1 MKWTSSP
8 RSPLKRL
15 HVKVKPLKLEGLSR
29 RIDEDEEEDDKKMV
43 MVEIVWKGPAK
54 SAGLMVPLFKSSS
67 KHKRNRSSERIL
79 RNNGESIE
87 WDDEFESL
95 CEFSVM
101 SKDRGCGSWDV
112 SLNVL
117 LHGKN
122 GEKMRKTAVAGKV
135 PMNLSE
141 FVSELE
147 CSEIERKFP
156 ITLNVDGAV
165 IEATLLISVSFAEV
179 RSPPDTAGFV
189 QSSAESNKEDGFFK
203 MVKGLTRQKNKK
215 EKVHQLS
222 LCDSD
227 ESLVFD
233 SDGLHG
239 NMSTTTS
246 ETSNSG
252 ELSLGP
258 ELESSKSLG
267 IQLEST
273 TNQKQM
279 IRLFSWKKRRLSFRS
294 FSRKKIEP
302 LINSESK
309 INESDVSVVDSKDG
323 NCWEVK
329 ELVSRDGQA
338 RLKANVFFASF
349 DQRSEKAAGESACT
363 AMVAVVAH
371 WLHSNQDIMP
381 TRLEFDSLITE
392 GSSEWR
398 KLCDNVAYTNS
409 FPDKH
414 FDLETVLKAAVRPIA
429 VLQDRSF
436 TGVFSPEKFDCLK
449 GHMSF
454 DEIWNEINSNRND
467 HGFEP
472 RVYIISWNDHFFVL
486 KVESNAYYII
496 DSLGERLFEG
506 CNQAYI
512 LKFDDSSVMY
522 GKAAAAQVKQESS
535 NSEETG
541 EKAAQQTKEEEA
553 NEEVICHGKECCREY
568 IKRFLAA
575 IPVRELE
582 EEEKKGEA
590 SNFSPLLHQRLQ
602 IEFHYSSSSSS
613 SCSSSATS

>member
-1 MKWTSSP
+1 MKWSSP
-8 RSPLKRL
+8 RSAMKRL
-15 HVKVKPLKLEGLSR
+15 HVKLKPLKLEGLSR
-29 RIDEDEEEDDKKMV
+29 RIDDDEEDDKRMV
-43 MVEIVWKGPAK
+43 MVEMVWKGPK
-54 SAGLMVPLFKSSS
+54 SAGSMVPFIKSSS
-67 KHKRNRSSERIL
+67 KHKRNRSSERIV
-79 RNNGESIE
+79 RNNGEPIE

-95 CEFSVM
+95 CDFSVM
-101 SKDRGCGSWDV
+101 SKDRGFCSWDV

-117 LHGKN
+117 HGKN
-122 GEKMRKTAVAGKV
+122 GEKMSKLAVAGKV

-147 CSEIERKFP
+147 CSEIERKLP

-179 RSPPDTAGFV
+179 RGSSDTAGVV

-203 MVKGLTRQKNKK
+203 KVKGLTRQKNKK

-246 ETSNSG
+246 ESSCCSG

-267 IQLEST
+267 TQLEPT

-302 LINSESK
+302 LVNSESN

-329 ELVSRDGQA
+329 ELVSRDGQS
-338 RLKANVFFASF
+338 RLKSNVFFASF

-392 GSSEWR
+392 GSLEWR
-398 KLCDNVAYTNS
+398 KLCDNVAYTKS

-414 FDLETVLKAAVRPIA
+414 FDLETVLKAAVRPIT
-429 VLQDRSF
+429 VLQDKTF
-436 TGVFSPEKFDCLK
+436 TGFFSPEKFDCLK
-449 GHMSF
+449 GAMSF
-454 DEIWNEINSNRND
+454 DEIWNEIDSNRND

-512 LKFDDSSVMY
+512 LKFDDSSVMH
-522 GKAAAAQVKQESS
+522 GKAATAQAKQESS
-535 NSEETG
+535 NLQETG
-541 EKAAQQTKEEEA
+541 EKATQQTKEEEA
-553 NEEVICHGKECCREY
+553 NEEMICH
-568 IKRFLAA
+568 
-575 IPVRELE
+575 
-582 EEEKKGEA
+582 
-590 SNFSPLLHQRLQ
+590 
-602 IEFHYSSSSSS
+602 
-613 SCSSSATS
+613 ATAD